1 MCYGSGD
8 MELIFDSGR
17 LLWDSRDL
25 RVEMLNIIG
34 SKPMVAR
41 KIINEILRR
50 HKIHFRYGIDH
61 HERMSLAMRVK
72 NELNNLVECGIIS
85 KIEGNSRGPMYYRN
99 S

>member
-1 MCYGSGD
+1 MS

-17 LLWDSRDL
+17 LLWDSIDL
-25 RVEMLNIIG
+25 RNEILSIVG

-50 HKIHFRYGIDH
+50 HKVHFRYGIDD
-61 HERMSLAMRVK
+61 HERRSLAMRVK

-85 KIEGNSRGPMYYRN
+85 KVGDNSRGPCFIEIFKF
-99 S
+99 